1 MNCYSREAVQQAVER
16 KGYKYFVNGA
26 YNVNIVGIRNSS
38 TNNQVTDKFDDCI
51 TLSYKGDDGEW
62 RMHCYKATTDPG
74 KYWTENLMNSSGV
87 AILKPG
93 QYRGAYKIRK
103 HRRKYYA
110 LCQRGPVTVY
120 RDRNKDDVYD
130 MVEEYARRGVYGI
143 NIHKAGSWKNGSKIV
158 DKWSAGC
165 QVFSTESD
173 FNEFMSVMYI
183 ARDRWS
189 DSFSYTLL
197 DSNDIY
203 NDISSRI

>member
-1 MNCYSREAVQQAVER
+1 MNCYTREAVEKAVLK
-16 KGYKYFVNGA
+16 KGYKYFTNGA
-26 YNVNIVGIRNSS
+26 YNVNIIGIRNSS

-51 TLSYKGDDGEW
+51 MLSYKNDDSQW
-62 RMHCYKATTDPG
+62 ITKCYKATTDPG

-110 LCQRGPVTVY
+110 LCQRGSVKVY
-120 RDRNKDDVYD
+120 RDRNKDNVYD
-130 MVEEYARRGVYGI
+130 LNEEKVQEGVYGI
-143 NIHKAGSWKNGSKIV
+143 NIHKAGSWDKGSKVV

-165 QVFSTESD
+165 QVFSKESD

-189 DSFSYTLL
+189 DSFSYTLIN
-197 DSNDIY
+197 SNDIY
-203 NDISSRI
+203 NDIN